1 MSVQTKDLKE
11 GSLADA
17 VADLIT
23 IGSRTGFSLLS
34 SVFSGTSAVLGA
46 ALPAMARRRGGSCCS
61 CHIPPPCWEP
71 QPLGTFASRACAGA
85 TATIRIRVTNCGSSP
100 RTVKIEPSPSSTGLT
115 IKPPDLALGPE
126 ERGYAVVSFEVAPNA
141 AEGEVS
147 EFLVWVRGCHE
158 HFFRWRVRA
167 GRFCET
173 SCPEVE
179 VDDCPDNIH
188 HWYDHFYC
196 ERGCPQPQ
204 VKR

>member
-1 MSVQTKDLKE
+1 MSVQAKDLKE

-23 IGSRTGFSLLS
+23 VGSRTGFSVLS
-34 SVFSGTSAVLGA
+34 SLIGGTSAVLGA
-46 ALPAMARRRGGSCCS
+46 ARPAVARRRGRTCS

-71 QPLGTFASRACAGA
+71 QPLGTFASRACPGA
-85 TATIRIRVTNCGSSP
+85 SATIRIRVTNCGSSS
-100 RTVKIEPSPSSTGLT
+100 RTVKVEPSPSSKGL
-115 IKPPDLALGPE
+115 IINPPQLVLGPE
-126 ERGYAVVSFEVAPNA
+126 ERGYSVVSFEVAPNA

-158 HFFRWRVRA
+158 HFFRWRVRV
-167 GRFCET
+167 GRLCGA

-196 ERGCPQPQ
+196 ERGCPQHQ
-204 VKR
+204 VTR